1 MPLKN
6 VQCRLDRV
14 TAKGITQGFTMGES
28 QKDEMH
34 LEKKR
39 STQSFPRE
47 KKLGTKGKGGGEK
60 RLDRAYCFTGA
71 SLTWKWKKF
80 YFAVK

>member
-14 TAKGITQGFTMGES
+14 TAKGNTQEFTIGES

-39 STQSFPRE
+39 STESFRRE
-47 KKLGTKGKGGGEK
+47 KKLGTKGKGG
-60 RLDRAYCFTGA
+60 A
-71 SLTWKWKKF
+71 KKGK
-80 YFAVK
+80 VGPIVLQGPR